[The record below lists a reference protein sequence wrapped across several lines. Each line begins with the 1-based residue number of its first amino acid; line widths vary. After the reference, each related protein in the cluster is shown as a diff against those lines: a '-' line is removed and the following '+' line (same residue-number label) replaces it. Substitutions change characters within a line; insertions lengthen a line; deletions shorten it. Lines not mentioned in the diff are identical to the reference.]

1 MYSLKR
7 TCEKLLGGL
16 SKKTLVIILA
26 LVVTTA
32 ATAGSTLAF
41 LYGTQNVKNTF
52 TYGSITIDLEETDT
66 GLDDDDN
73 PDTNEYTMTPGQDIH
88 KDPKVTVSA
97 GSMDCWLYVE
107 LQKSDNFDDFMTYT
121 VADGWEPLADVPN
134 VYCRAVDESAE
145 DQVFNVLQ
153 DDVVKMKESVTL
165 GMMSMLT
172 EADYPR
178 LTFTA
183 YAVQR
188 DSSIDDT
195 ATASAAWKLLPAAQ

>member
-41 LYGTQNVKNTF
+41 LYGTQSVKNTF
-52 TYGSITIDLEETDT
+52 TYGNITIDLEETDT

-73 PDTNEYTMTPGQDIH
+73 PDTNEYTMNPGQDIH

-107 LQKSDNFDDFMTYT
+107 LQKSGNFDDFMTYT
-121 VADGWEPLADVPN
+121 VASGWEPLPDVPN
-134 VYCRAVDESAE
+134 VYYRAVDESAE

-153 DDVVKMKESVTL
+153 DDVIKMKESVTL
-165 GMMSMLT
+165 GMMAMLT
-172 EADYPR
+172 EADCPW

-188 DSSIDDT
+188 DSSITDT
-195 ATASAAWKLLPAAQ
+195 ATATDAWKLLPAAQ